1 LLFQC
6 SVSSEID
13 AVFVNVPRITRV
25 IPAQIVS
32 GDIRTG
38 PPDNKADAS
47 NVRSIFAIFFADLA
61 NLPLDTKKTLLSFE
75 QMFNHVRICVS
86 FAPGTF
92 IYAAVSGVQANRVRL
107 VQ

>member
-13 AVFVNVPRITRV
+13 AVFVSVPRITRV
-25 IPAQIVS
+25 IPAQIEL
-32 GDIRTG
+32 GDIRRR
-38 PPDNKADAS
+38 PPDNKPDAN
-47 NVRSIFAIFFADLA
+47 NVRNIFAIFFDLA
-61 NLPLDTKKTLLSFE
+61 NLPMDTKKTLLSFE